1 MKVLF
6 KKSTKKIKNNLKLY
20 KGIKYMKLTR
30 IYPRTSIKSTI
41 SEVKVKIIPKK
52 YKTPRS
58 NELYIMK
65 VYFSPML
72 LNELSWTKG
81 NSIAVFKDDKNIN
94 NYFLKIAEDNRGFKI
109 YNTKDVYY
117 IQFTIDNVVDKYKD
131 LTTASFETVDEGLKI
146 TL

>member
-1 MKVLF
+1 MNVLF
-6 KKSTKKIKNNLKLY
+6 KKSTNKIKNKLKLY
-20 KGIKYMKLTR
+20 KGIKYMELTR

-41 SEVKVKIIPKK
+41 SEVKVKMIPKK
-52 YKTPRS
+52 YKTPRN

-72 LNELSWTKG
+72 LNELSWVKG

-94 NYFLKIAEDNRGFKI
+94 NYFLKIAEDNRGFRI
-109 YNTKDVYY
+109 YNVKDVYY

-131 LTTASFETVDEGLKI
+131 LTTASFETVDNGLKI
-146 TL
+146 IL

>member
-81 NSIAVFKDDKNIN
+81 NSIAVYKDDKNIN

>member
-1 MKVLF
+1 
-6 KKSTKKIKNNLKLY
+6 
-20 KGIKYMKLTR
+20 MKLTR

-41 SEVKVKIIPKK
+41 SEVKVKIISKK
-52 YKTPRS
+52 YKTPRN

-65 VYFSPML
+65 VYFSPMI
-72 LNELSWTKG
+72 LNELSWVKG

-131 LTTASFETVDEGLKI
+131 LNTASFETVDDGLKI
-146 TL
+146 IL

>member
-20 KGIKYMKLTR
+20 KRIKYMKLTR

-52 YKTPRS
+52 YKTPRN

-72 LNELSWTKG
+72 LNELSWNKG

-131 LTTASFETVDEGLKI
+131 LTTASFETTDNGLKI

>member
-1 MKVLF
+1 
-6 KKSTKKIKNNLKLY
+6 
-20 KGIKYMKLTR
+20 MKLTR

-52 YKTPRS
+52 YKTPRN

-94 NYFLKIAEDNRGFKI
+94 NYFLKIVEDNRGFKI

-131 LTTASFETVDEGLKI
+131 LNTASFETVDEGLKI

>member
-1 MKVLF
+1 MNVLF
-6 KKSTKKIKNNLKLY
+6 KKSTNKIKNKLKLY
-20 KGIKYMKLTR
+20 KGIKYMELTR
-30 IYPRTSIKSTI
+30 IYPRTSIKSII
-41 SEVKVKIIPKK
+41 SEVKVKMIPKK
-52 YKTPRS
+52 YKTPRN

-72 LNELSWTKG
+72 LNELSWVKG

-94 NYFLKIAEDNRGFKI
+94 NYFLKIAEDNRGFRI

-131 LTTASFETVDEGLKI
+131 LTTASFETVDNGLKI
-146 TL
+146 IL

>member
-131 LTTASFETVDEGLKI
+131 LTTASFETVDDGLKI
-146 TL
+146 IL

>member
-1 MKVLF
+1 
-6 KKSTKKIKNNLKLY
+6 
-20 KGIKYMKLTR
+20 MKLTR

-41 SEVKVKIIPKK
+41 SEVKVKIMPKK
-52 YKTPRS
+52 YKTPRN

-65 VYFSPML
+65 VYFSHVL
-72 LNELSWTKG
+72 LNELSWTKW

-117 IQFTIDNVVDKYKD
+117 IQFTINNVVDKYKD
-131 LTTASFETVDEGLKI
+131 LTTASFETVDDGLKI
-146 TL
+146 IL

>member
-52 YKTPRS
+52 YK
-58 NELYIMK
+58 
-65 VYFSPML
+65 
-72 LNELSWTKG
+72 
-81 NSIAVFKDDKNIN
+81 
-94 NYFLKIAEDNRGFKI
+94 
-109 YNTKDVYY
+109 
-117 IQFTIDNVVDKYKD
+117 
-131 LTTASFETVDEGLKI
+131 
-146 TL
+146 